1 MFKKFKRLFK
11 KNTSLVIGENNRL
24 VIVDEKGE
32 RDIKNFNFFKG
43 LKINIKGNNNIIKIH
58 ASLKS
63 NKSEINMFCDE
74 SEIVIGKDCQLGST
88 IINCTYKDK
97 MKLIIGNN
105 VTVNTLLIIMQNQAH
120 VTIGEDCMFA
130 THTAIWATDGHAITD
145 VNTGQIINETAPNVV
160 IGDHCWIDEWA
171 ILTKNAKLP
180 AGTVVGLRA
189 VITKEFKEQNTI
201 IAGNPAKVV
210 KTNVRWHRSTVS
222 GLKNMYEQKRGDY
235 V

>member
-74 SEIVIGKDCQLGST
+74 SQIVIGENCKLGT
-88 IINCTYKDK
+88 TTVNCTFKDK
-97 MKLIIGNN
+97 MKLTIGEN
-105 VTVNTLLIIMQNQAH
+105 VSINELLIIMQNQAH
-120 VTIGEDCMFA
+120 VSIGNDCMFA

-145 VNTGQIINETAPNVV
+145 VNTGQIINEAAPNVV
-160 IGDHCWIDEWA
+160 IGDHCWIGEWA